1 MVRDGHLPVSF
12 VVDLVNP
19 GIPSSVA
26 VHWVNIRILLVEAGY
41 DLGQVVVVLL

>member
-1 MVRDGHLPVSF
+1 MVRDGDLPVSF
-12 VVDLVNP
+12 AVDLVSP
-19 GIPSSVA
+19 GIASSVA